1 MAGQDAPPQHDVEGM
16 EAWLGLIPA
25 LLAATVTYWRTR
37 RVDAPPV
44 AVTKNDDSKEKTMG
58 WFGNEQPILGSG
70 TPEERRT
77 GNALRKAGYD
87 TFAVKGIFCQG
98 CGGEDGAHVPGEPC
112 ENVN

>member
-1 MAGQDAPPQHDVEGM
+1 MC
-16 EAWLGLIPA
+16 
-25 LLAATVTYWRTR
+25 WRTPK
-37 RVDAPPV
+37 VDVPPV
-44 AVTKNDDSKEKTMG
+44 AATKNDDSKEKTMG

-77 GNALRKAGYD
+77 GNALRKEGYD
-87 TFAVKGIFCQG
+87 TFAVKGIFCEE

>member
-1 MAGQDAPPQHDVEGM
+1 
-16 EAWLGLIPA
+16 
-25 LLAATVTYWRTR
+25 
-37 RVDAPPV
+37 
-44 AVTKNDDSKEKTMG
+44 MG
-58 WFGNEQPILGSG
+58 WFGNEQPILSSG

-87 TFAVKGIFCQG
+87 TFAVKGIFCEE